1 MNEINL
7 QNSNGQ
13 IVVSS
18 RDVAENFGKRH
29 QEVLYAIEGRKCDC
43 GGKKDCKKCKGRGY
57 MQIGIL
63 QENEISVE
71 SHLSKMFAKTQYKDS
86 MNRTKHEYLMNRD
99 GFSLLAMG
107 FTGKKALEWKL
118 KYIEAFN
125 KMEEA
130 IKQGNYLSEEEKLK
144 LQLFSKDSLE
154 VVNAHNRL
162 VELATAPLIAENEE
176 LRPKAEFHDT
186 VHSSVN
192 SISVGKF
199 SGVLQKNEIFKRF
212 GRNKLFQWLRDND
225 YLCVCGDLKNKPT
238 QKALSGGYMDYDE
251 YVTDNGHGK
260 SITTYKPL
268 ITGKGQTYFTEK
280 LIRDFQKE

>member
-1 MNEINL
+1 MNEIIL
-7 QNSNGQ
+7 QNKNGQ
-13 IVVSS
+13 ILASS
-18 RDVAENFGKRH
+18 RDVAEKFGKRNS
-29 QEVLYAIEGRKCDC
+29 EINRGIENLTVQNCTVKNMFRKTTYLSTRGR
-43 GGKKDCKKCKGRGY
+43 
-57 MQIGIL
+57 
-63 QENEISVE
+63 EEI
-71 SHLSKMFAKTQYKDS
+71 
-86 MNRTKHEYLMNRD
+86 EYEMNRD
-99 GFSLLAMG
+99 GFSLLVMG

-125 KMEEA
+125 KMEET

-199 SGVLQKNEIFKRF
+199 SGVLQKNEIFKKF

-268 ITGKGQTYFTEK
+268 ITGKGQIYFTEK
-280 LIRDFQKE
+280 LIKYFQEGVI

>member
-1 MNEINL
+1 MNEIVL
-7 QNSNGQ
+7 QNKNGE
-13 IVVSS
+13 VLASS
-18 RDVAENFGKRH
+18 REVAEKFNKRH
-29 QEVLYAIEGRKCDC
+29 DKLTSEIKRMYRDLIGSPQNGGHPFFIESS
-43 GGKKDCKKCKGRGY
+43 Y
-57 MQIGIL
+57 
-63 QENEISVE
+63 ENEQN
-71 SHLSKMFAKTQYKDS
+71 HQLYT
-86 MNRTKHEYLMNRD
+86 EYLMNRD
-99 GFSLLAMG
+99 GFSLLVMG

-125 KMEEA
+125 KMEDT

-162 VELATAPLIAENEE
+162 IELATAPLIAENEE
-176 LRPKAEFHDT
+176 LRPKAKFHDT

-199 SGVLQKNEIFKRF
+199 SGVLQKNDIFKKF

-268 ITGKGQTYFTEK
+268 ITGKGQIYFTEK
-280 LIRDFQKE
+280 LINYFQKE

>member
-7 QNSNGQ
+7 QNKNGQ
-13 IVVSS
+13 ILASS
-18 RDVAENFGKRH
+18 LDISDRFGKRH
-29 QEVLYAIEGRKCDC
+29 DAVLRDIDNLIKSDSTILWSEMFRETTYQNR
-43 GGKKDCKKCKGRGY
+43 GK
-57 MQIGIL
+57 
-63 QENEISVE
+63 
-71 SHLSKMFAKTQYKDS
+71 QYRCYD
-86 MNRTKHEYLMNRD
+86 MNRD

-125 KMEEA
+125 KMEET

-144 LQLFSKDSLE
+144 LQLFSKDSLK

-176 LRPKAEFHDT
+176 LKPKAEFHDT
-186 VHSSVN
+186 VHSSIN

-199 SGVLQKNEIFKRF
+199 SGVLQKNEIFKKF

-268 ITGKGQTYFTEK
+268 ITGKGQIYFTEK
-280 LIRDFQKE
+280 LIKYFQEE

>member
-1 MNEINL
+1 MNEIIL
-7 QNSNGQ
+7 QNKNGQ
-13 IVVSS
+13 VVVSS
-18 RDVAENFGKRH
+18 RDVAEKFGKKH
-29 QEVLYAIEGRKCDC
+29 AEVIYTIEGRIDNDGNVKNNGLLM
-43 GGKKDCKKCKGRGY
+43 GGNS
-57 MQIGIL
+57 Q
-63 QENEISVE
+63 
-71 SHLSKMFAKTQYKDS
+71 LSKMFLKSQYNDS
-86 MNRTKHEYLMNRD
+86 MNREKTEYLMDRD

-125 KMEEA
+125 KMEEEL
-130 IKQGNYLSEEEKLK
+130 KQGNYLSEEEKLK
-144 LQLFSKDSLE
+144 LQLFSKDALE

-162 VELATAPLIAENEE
+162 IELATAPLIAENEV
-176 LRPKAEFHDT
+176 LRPKAEFHDV
-186 VHSSVN
+186 VHASVN
-192 SISVGKF
+192 SISIGKF
-199 SGVLQKNEIFKRF
+199 SGVLQKNEVFKKF

-280 LIRDFQKE
+280 LIKDFQKE